1 VRGKVAVL
9 NDLRQAIEQA
19 GKMEPVAHTLVAGA
33 LFDFMGYLTSRT
45 ERIVLSASDDAAPAV
60 DAIRD
65 FAKKRGLSLDDALVR
80 EWIDALPTAP
90 AQPAVS
96 VDELAKEYTKELD
109 KLSQRNYE
117 LRMLNAGLTDALR
130 LFVASAYPVD
140 TAINS
145 RGYNWSEAY
154 LDQALQ
160 VATETAPA
168 QPARSA
174 LEQYDLDQSADYRK
188 GYEDGRL
195 KGFEVGHR
203 YAKEQAPAQQPDQQ
217 TVLLIQRC
225 RDAFAEELSA
235 YDIDPPIYHVKQG
248 YDDCVKWLEA
258 HIKGETK

>member
-1 VRGKVAVL
+1 MSITAMKQAVEALENSVDLVQHEYTDAVELYGKYPTRAAKIDGL
-9 NDLRQAIEQA
+9 LALQKAHEDSITALRQAIEVA
-19 GKMEPVAHTLVAGA
+19 GKAEPVAHTLVAGA

-168 QPARSA
+168 QQPLTEQQIINLMPERISAQHDGDLMVFARA
-174 LEQYDLDQSADYRK
+174 
-188 GYEDGRL
+188 
-195 KGFEVGHR
+195 
-203 YAKEQAPAQQPDQQ
+203 
-217 TVLLIQRC
+217 I
-225 RDAFAEELSA
+225 
-235 YDIDPPIYHVKQG
+235 
-248 YDDCVKWLEA
+248 EA
-258 HIKGETK
+258 HIKGASLPR